1 VERKLR
7 KTVRRRQLGKMGRQI
22 CSKDGGGAR
31 RIIKLE
37 AGRVI
42 QIPRGMNANIT
53 GLRVT

>member
-1 VERKLR
+1 
-7 KTVRRRQLGKMGRQI
+7 MGGRA
-22 CSKDGGGAR
+22 G